1 MSAAVG
7 QFDDGPRRRSPGL
20 DADIY
25 MLRSGSFGVA
35 FEPVPKSR
43 DAESGLGHRAE
54 PTTAGPPGTVRRP

>member
-7 QFDDGPRRRSPGL
+7 QLDDGPRRRSTAL

-54 PTTAGPPGTVRRP
+54 PTTLGQPGTVRRP